1 MKKKHVR
8 ICLTK
13 EQKDELNK
21 IVRGQKS
28 EQRMVFRAS
37 IILQLAEDRL
47 TEKEVARS
55 LGTSVKTV
63 KKWRDR
69 FQKSAIA
76 GLFDLPRSGAPPRFD
91 VMQRCEVV
99 GITCDTPENYGVLG
113 YTKWT
118 YDLLTGVV
126 NQKVEGPQMSRSSIV
141 RTLNDNELKPHKME
155 MWLHS
160 RDPQFKE
167 KVNDIVSLYI
177 NPPEDAV
184 ILSIDEKT
192 GMQATE
198 RKNETQRPIPG
209 RPGRYEYEYI
219 RHGTLS
225 MLASFDIKTG
235 EVYSDCNSTRTAS
248 DLLAF
253 MEKVAEK
260 HKDASRIIIIWDNL
274 NIHHD
279 GKDKRWTE
287 FNQKHGEKFEFHY
300 TPLHASWVNQV
311 EIFFSI
317 LQKRCLKHGSFCSTD
332 DLNDKVEAFIK
343 RWNEIDGHPFNWTF
357 RGYPMQ
363 SKEKKVA

>member
-1 MKKKHVR
+1 MKKKHDRV
-8 ICLTK
+8 CLTK
-13 EQKDELNK
+13 EQKDKLQK
-21 IVRGQKS
+21 IARSQKA
-28 EQRMVFRAS
+28 EQRMVLRAL
-37 IILQLAEDRL
+37 IILQLAEEGL
-47 TEKEVARS
+47 TVKEVAQN
-55 LGTSVKTV
+55 LDTSRKTV

-69 FQKSAIA
+69 FLKSGIA
-76 GLFDLPRSGAPPRFD
+76 GLSDLPRSGAPPKFD

-99 GITCDTPENYGVLG
+99 AIACDAPENYGISG

-118 YDLLTGVV
+118 YDLLAEAV
-126 NQKVEGPQMSRSSIV
+126 NHKVEGFQMSRSSIA
-141 RTLNDNELKPHKME
+141 RTLNDNKLKPHKLG

-167 KVNDIVSLYI
+167 RVNDVVSLYI
-177 NPPEDAV
+177 DPPQGAV

-198 RKNETQRPIPG
+198 RKNETKRPIPG
-209 RPGRYEYEYI
+209 RPGRYEYEYV

-225 MLASFDIKTG
+225 MFASFNIKTG
-235 EVYSDCNSTRTAS
+235 EVYSECNSTRTGD
-248 DLLAF
+248 DLLDF
-253 MEKVAEK
+253 MENVAVK
-260 HKDASRIIIIWDNL
+260 YRDAPKIIIIWDNL

-279 GKDKRWTE
+279 GPDKRWTW

-317 LQKRCLKHGSFCSTD
+317 LQKRSLKHGSSCSIE
-332 DLNDKVEAFIK
+332 DLENQVMAFIK

-363 SKEKKVA
+363 SQKKEAA